1 MYIWY
6 NAYIYNIFMYTNLV
20 LRNCT
25 SKWNMRV
32 SPTWDTDHF
41 SHQLATLNDS
51 FRSTQAFSRY
61 IGKPQDIDWY
71 TYIYCIMS
79 PFIGCYSCLDV
90 PLKLLIPL
98 IAPIWSWVIYMATPK
113 KRQNNLT
120 PRISLNT
127 WRTLYR
133 TTLSC
138 NFFSASGG
146 FYIAPKRCNDAEK
159 IGYMS
164 NLEYSK

>member
-1 MYIWY
+1 MYMYIY
-6 NAYIYNIFMYTNLV
+6 DIMHIYIYNIFMYTNLV

-98 IAPIWSWVIYMATPK
+98 IAPI
-113 KRQNNLT
+113 
-120 PRISLNT
+120 
-127 WRTLYR
+127 
-133 TTLSC
+133 
-138 NFFSASGG
+138 
-146 FYIAPKRCNDAEK
+146 
-159 IGYMS
+159 
-164 NLEYSK
+164 